1 MKKIRDKFKEFDKMI
16 LFIPATIVIC
26 LGILITVFATQA
38 ETVIMT
44 IRTFLGEKFG
54 WYYLLFGLAAFALVL
69 FLAFSKIGKIR
80 LGKETD
86 EPMKLGTYG
95 ILIFTS
101 TMAAD
106 ILFYSMHEWTYYFN
120 ASNALTNA
128 GSTDRILNASTYT
141 YFHWGLIP
149 WAFYLVLAVVYAFMF
164 FTRKKRDAQG
174 MGQMCMPLFNKMKRP
189 RLANELKSTTNIVA
203 VIGLLLGTST
213 TFSVTT
219 PLMTAIVCKLFGIAS
234 SPVISVVILI
244 VIAAIYTAAVLVGYK
259 GISIVAKITTILFS
273 LLLAAFFIMGN
284 PLFILENGVQGIG
297 NMFVNLF
304 SMATWTD
311 PARVSGGF
319 VQDWTVFYWA
329 YWIAWCVATPFFI
342 AKISKGRTIK
352 QVLLQGGIAGLLGTF
367 TSFTIFGGFGM
378 NAQVNGFDFVGLI
391 ASGASPAQCIIE
403 LICSNGNFWYVA
415 LPLLLLT
422 MFGLYASTFD
432 ALTDVVSSFSYKK
445 LDIDKSPSKGVKIY
459 WALLFLVLPITLIFL
474 DSTNQLLQSMSI
486 IGAFLLTFIMI
497 CVVVSFFI
505 ELKQH
510 YKAPLDLKKEE
521 TNNEY
526 QELDA

>member
-1 MKKIRDKFKEFDKMI
+1 MKKIRERLAKFDKTI
-16 LFIPATIVIC
+16 LFIPAIIVIA
-26 LGILITVFATQA
+26 LGVLITIFATQA
-38 ETVIMT
+38 ETVIMAV
-44 IRTFLGEKFG
+44 RTFIGDKFG
-54 WYYLLFGLAAFALVL
+54 WYYLLFGLATFLL
-69 FLAFSKIGKIR
+69 LLYLAFSKVGKIR

-86 EPMKLGTYG
+86 KPMKLGTYG

-106 ILFYSMHEWTYYFN
+106 ILFYAMHEWTYYFN
-120 ASNALTNA
+120 SNNALTGA
-128 GSTDRILNASTYT
+128 GSTDQMLNSSTYT

-149 WAFYLVLAVVYAFMF
+149 WAFYLVLAVIYAFMF
-164 FTRKKRDAQG
+164 FTRKKRDTQG
-174 MGQMCMPLFNKMKRP
+174 MGQMCLPLFEKTGRP
-189 RLANELKSTTNIVA
+189 KLANGLKSTTNVIA
-203 VIGLLLGTST
+203 VVGLLLGTST

-234 SPVISVVILI
+234 SPVISVVILCI
-244 VIAAIYTAAVLVGYK
+244 IAIIYTAAVLVGHK

-273 LLLAAFFIMGN
+273 LLLALFFIMGN
-284 PLFILENGVQGIG
+284 PLFILENGIQGIG
-297 NMFVNLF
+297 NMFINFF

-352 QVLLQGGIAGLLGTF
+352 QVLLQGGTAGLLGTF
-367 TSFTIFGGFGM
+367 ASFTIFGGFGM
-378 NAQVNGFDFVGLI
+378 SAQASGFDFAGMI

-403 LICSNGNFWYVA
+403 LICSKGSGFWYIA

-445 LDIDKSPSKGVKIY
+445 LDIDASPSKPVKIY
-459 WALLFLVLPITLIFL
+459 WALLFLVLPIALIFL
-474 DSTNQLLQSMSI
+474 DGTNHLLQSMSI

-497 CVVVSFFI
+497 CIVISFFI
-505 ELKQH
+505 ELKRH
-510 YKAPLDLKKEE
+510 NAKPNTDEE
-521 TNNEY
+521 AENDTTE
-526 QELDA
+526 D